1 LTTMPAEIAEYAVEL
16 ATRLGARYADVRLE
30 RSRFEDIVVK
40 DGAVESVK
48 FEEES
53 GLGIRVLAGT
63 WGFASTNEL
72 TRSAVGDA
80 VRAAMNMAGARG
92 SGGRIELAEIE
103 ICEDTS
109 RAVGKKDPF
118 KVDLGER
125 IELCLEA
132 DGRARAVE
140 HIKRT
145 STAIACERTQKVFVS
160 SEGARIESESV
171 RTYAE
176 VFALAKR
183 EGITE
188 YADDIAG
195 GTGGFEIVEEF
206 DMPAR
211 AEEVGRRA
219 SALAGA
225 KTLPR
230 QKLPVVLDQ
239 DFVALLV
246 HEIIGHPSEADRVLG
261 REAAWAGKA
270 WWAGKLGERVG
281 SKYLN
286 AVDDPRVEGALGYF
300 EHDDEGTPAK
310 RKRLI
315 HNGVLLEHMHSRETA
330 AAFGV
335 KPNGGMRAKNF
346 RYLPLIR
353 MSNTFIE
360 PGDFKR
366 EELFEIARGVYLKGA
381 KIPSIDSRRYD
392 FQISAEEAFLIERG
406 ELVGPFRDVSLVGV
420 APDFFES
427 VDAVAD
433 DFEMRPIPNCGKGDP
448 MQTLHVGNG
457 GPHLRGKGLITGAR

>member
-1 LTTMPAEIAEYAVEL
+1 MTAMPTELAEYAVEL
-16 ATRLGARYADVRLE
+16 AMRLGARYADVRLE
-30 RSRFEDIVVK
+30 RSCVEDTVVK
-40 DGAVESVK
+40 DGAVESVR
-48 FEEES
+48 FGEEG
-53 GLGIRVLAGT
+53 GLGIRVLVGT

-72 TRSAVGDA
+72 TKPAVWDA
-80 VRAAMNMAGARG
+80 VRAAVGMARATRG
-92 SGGRIELAEIE
+92 HEEVKLAEIE
-103 ICEDTS
+103 ACESRS

-118 KVDLGER
+118 EVDLSEK

-132 DGRARAVE
+132 DERARAVE
-140 HIKRT
+140 HVKRT
-145 STAIACERTQKVFVS
+145 STAISCERVEKVFVS
-160 SEGARIESESV
+160 SEGARIESEGM

-183 EGITE
+183 GEVTE
-188 YADDIAG
+188 YMDDIAG

-211 AEEVGRRA
+211 AEEVGERA
-219 SALAGA
+219 SMLAGA
-225 KTLPR
+225 RTLPR

-281 SKYLN
+281 SRHLN
-286 AVDDPRVEGALGYF
+286 AVDDPRIEGALGYF
-300 EHDDEGTPAK
+300 EYDDEGTPAK
-310 RKRLI
+310 RKQLI
-315 HNGVLLEHMHSRETA
+315 RDGVLLEHMHSRETA

-335 KPNGGMRAKNF
+335 KPNGGMRAQSF

-366 EELFEIARGVYLKGA
+366 EELFEIPRGVYLKGA

-392 FQISAEEAFLIERG
+392 FQISAKEAFLIERG
-406 ELVGPFRDVSLVGV
+406 ELVGPFRDASLVGV
-420 APDFFES
+420 APEFFQS
-427 VDAVAD
+427 IDAVAD
-433 DFEMRPIPNCGKGDP
+433 DLEMRPIPNCGKGDP

-457 GPHLRGKGLITGAR
+457 GPHLRGRGLVAGVR